1 MSQVHVERLIGILAT
16 DEAVRRRFSNDPSS
30 FLAEMIAR
38 GAELNDCERWA
49 LAHLAPGELERF
61 AQAIGPRLQKSDLK
75 GCEP

>member
-16 DEAVRRRFSNDPSS
+16 DEALRRRFSSDPRS
-30 FLAEMIAR
+30 FIAEMIAK
-38 GAELNDCERWA
+38 GVELNDCERWA
-49 LAHLAPGELERF
+49 LACLAPGDLERF